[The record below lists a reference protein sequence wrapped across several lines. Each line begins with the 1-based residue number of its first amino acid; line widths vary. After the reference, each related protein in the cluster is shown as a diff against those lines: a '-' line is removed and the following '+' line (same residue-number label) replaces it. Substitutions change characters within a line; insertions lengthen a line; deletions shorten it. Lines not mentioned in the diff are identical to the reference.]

1 MVSELD
7 IFKSNIE
14 KKRKKLEEAL
24 KNEKSNFK
32 KKQLE
37 NKLLMF
43 DKKYSPRKFYSGGG
57 TYIKP

>member
-24 KNEKSNFK
+24 KNEKSDFK

-43 DKKYSPRKFYSGGG
+43 DKKYSPRKFYDGGG